1 MLVTAFAAAP
11 PEIDNNFDTRIN
23 GPDCGL
29 INAWLVGIHKRTSDP
44 ELAAKARAGELP
56 PLPFRGGV
64 QKAIKAQNKI
74 GALAYLAAWHG
85 LRGED
90 LHMHTDQETT
100 LVCTRTG
107 VPVTYTGD
115 TQKIWAAS
123 ATDGE

>member
-1 MLVTAFAAAP
+1 MLVTALAANP
-11 PEIDNNFDTRIN
+11 PEIDSNFDTRIN

-29 INAWLVGIHKRTSDP
+29 INAWLVGINKRTTDP
-44 ELAAKARAGELP
+44 ELAAKAAAGELP

-74 GALAYLAAWHG
+74 GALAYLAAWQG

-90 LHMHTDQETT
+90 LRLDTTQETT

-123 ATDGE
+123 ANDGD